1 MITNIDLKSLLEQ
14 YDKTESLV
22 DELSNDLE
30 QLEKYL
36 NDFLNLFFI
45 IIIY

>member
-1 MITNIDLKSLLEQ
+1 MIANIDLKTLLEQ

-30 QLEKYL
+30 QLERYL
-36 NDFLNLFFI
+36 NDFLNLFF
-45 IIIY
+45 

>member
-1 MITNIDLKSLLEQ
+1 MIANIDLKSLLEQ

-36 NDFLNLFFI
+36 NNFLN
-45 IIIY
+45 